1 MTNNNNNNNNNDLES
16 FFIPS
21 SSTNSQNE
29 GIQNPLLQLRSLLN
43 GLGSNL
49 QNEENVSIIF
59 PNSIPFRRVLSQ
71 RRRIPLRENSEDS
84 FSALIN
90 SDSEVRETRMPLMGE
105 TFLNSILSDS
115 DNEITTP
122 ILAQQTIQE
131 LEEMRTGNRGVGS
144 SEEGGGEGEG
154 EGMEEEQ
161 EQEQEQEEEE
171 EEGEEWTFFSR
182 GRNSGSD
189 QQIFGQNDFSSNSEW
204 PLRQT
209 NELFDKSNV
218 KMYLRPSTLY
228 HTQLRDLLRNPS
240 TNPDLLCIPHNFGLC
255 VYSQQRKDVQSYID
269 CQYRITALDC
279 HESMY
284 ALGGYNSELIICF
297 SDNDRSETLSI
308 GSLIINCVEILPNK
322 TSIVISNNDKHLY
335 FLRIRENGTF
345 PIEQKIN
352 FKTPINCSSLRPD
365 SDDSVFA
372 LVGDQ
377 KMAKIIDIRAKNKTI
392 KTLYG
397 ANDISIHC
405 DWDPNGLNLALASQ
419 EGAALIYDIRK
430 PNQMLAKIM
439 SSQSHYQCNPV
450 RNVQYSK
457 EGRLLL
463 VQEQKNVVKVVDA
476 RNYSEFQQVDIHQ
489 SGDLN
494 IVGSCFSND
503 SNYFYIA
510 SLNYISKYKINL
522 QNRFYLNSG
531 EFK

>member
-1 MTNNNNNNNNNDLES
+1 MTDNNNNDLES
-16 FFIPS
+16 LFNPS
-21 SSTNSQNE
+21 SSTNSPNE
-29 GIQNPLLQLRSLLN
+29 GIQNPLSQIRSIIN
-43 GLGSNL
+43 GLGNNL
-49 QNEENVSIIF
+49 QNEESVSIIF
-59 PNSIPFRRVLSQ
+59 PNSIPYSRVLRL
-71 RRRIPLRENSEDS
+71 RRNNSLRENSEDS
-84 FSALIN
+84 FSTLID
-90 SDSEVRETRMPLMGE
+90 SDSETHETRTPLMGE
-105 TFLNSILSDS
+105 TLLNSILSDS

-122 ILAQQTIQE
+122 SLAQPSVQE
-131 LEEMRTGNRGVGS
+131 LERMRLSNWEERI
-144 SEEGGGEGEG
+144 SEERDGEGE
-154 EGMEEEQ
+154 
-161 EQEQEQEEEE
+161 
-171 EEGEEWTFFSR
+171 WPFYSR
-182 GRNSGSD
+182 GTTSGSD
-189 QQIFGQNDFSSNSEW
+189 QQIFEQNNSNSNSEW
-204 PLRQT
+204 SLRET
-209 NELFDKSNV
+209 NELFGKSNG
-218 KMYLRPSTLY
+218 KIYSRPSTLY
-228 HTQLRDLLRNPS
+228 NTQLRDLLRNPS

-255 VYSQQRKDVQSYID
+255 VYSQQRKEIQSYIN

-279 HESMY
+279 REAMY

-297 SDNDRSETLSI
+297 SDNDRSETLTI
-308 GSLIINCVEILPNK
+308 GNLITNCVEILPNK
-322 TSIVISNNDKHLY
+322 RDIVVSNNDKHLY

-345 PIEQKIN
+345 PIEQQIS
-352 FKTPINCSSLRPD
+352 FEAPVHCSSLRPD
-365 SDDSVFA
+365 SNDSVFA
-372 LVGDQ
+372 LVGNH
-377 KMAKIIDIRAKNKTI
+377 KMAKIIDIRANKKTI

-430 PNQMLAKIM
+430 PNEILAKIV

-450 RNVQYSK
+450 RNVKYSK

-503 SNYFYIA
+503 SNHFYIS
-510 SLNYISKYKINL
+510 SLNYISKYEINL